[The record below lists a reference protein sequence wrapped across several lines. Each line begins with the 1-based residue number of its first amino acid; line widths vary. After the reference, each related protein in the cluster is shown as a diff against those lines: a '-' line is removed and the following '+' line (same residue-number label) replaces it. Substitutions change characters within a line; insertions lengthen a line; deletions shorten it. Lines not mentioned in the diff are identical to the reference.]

1 MTNALASFIIAYT
14 VGIMVFTALTTTNLF
29 LQVSAWVLAVVFFIA
44 VAQNVFRGRKR

>member
-1 MTNALASFIIAYT
+1 MTNILASFITAYT
-14 VGIMVFTALTTTNLF
+14 VGIMVFTAVTTTNLF